1 MPTKIKILLVEDDQA
16 ILEMYKMKFT
26 EEGYDITAAEDGMT
40 ALEAA
45 KKEIP
50 KMVLLDII
58 LPKLDGFSV
67 LEELKKDPKTKNI
80 PVLLLSNLGQD
91 SDKEKGK
98 KLGAVDYCVKSD
110 LTPMQ
115 LVEKVRTYIK

>member
-1 MPTKIKILLVEDDQA
+1 MPNKIKILLVEDDQA

-26 EEGYDITAAEDGMT
+26 EEGYDITTAEDGMA

-50 KMVLLDII
+50 RMVLLDII

-115 LVEKVRTYIK
+115 LVEKVRTYIT